1 MRKQKPIIIKSYDKD
16 RQFQRDA
23 TKMAKRGYEVH
34 TVSKQRKRSS
44 LGRIIMTGGL
54 GLVARG
60 QEFVVTYR
68 LILA

>member
-16 RQFQRDA
+16 KQFQKDA
-23 TKMAKRGYEVH
+23 ARMVARGYEVH

-44 LGRIIMTGGL
+44 LGRVLMTGGL
-54 GLVARG
+54 GLIARG

-68 LILA
+68 LI